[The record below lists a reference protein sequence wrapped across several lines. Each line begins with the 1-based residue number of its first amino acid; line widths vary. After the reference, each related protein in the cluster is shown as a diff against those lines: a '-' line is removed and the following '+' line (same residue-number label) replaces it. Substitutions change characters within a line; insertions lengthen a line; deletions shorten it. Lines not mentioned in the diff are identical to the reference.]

1 MGIELGKPLLEN
13 RDEPQSSD
21 SNSPSSPQSSAVQH
35 QLSSPESSTNR
46 QAQYPVGS
54 STDRI
59 STSLSQSC
67 ATGQP
72 LSSPKSC
79 ASGQPLSSQN
89 FTSGQPLSSPQSGAN
104 SSVGLPTHHDQ
115 QNKNTQISGEP
126 YEATTETVNFCK
138 LARLIL
144 DVCNAAMR
152 DLLRCKISGGELIL
166 TQTLKNKKEI
176 IQKNC
181 RLSNIQKKIIFPP
194 NNGLV
199 KYTKLDFTLM
209 YLIVRNVCPDKIEPN
224 SQKSKWGGKP
234 QAKVTSLLAA
244 IEKIRECRN
253 EFFAHATEAKI
264 CDSEFKDL
272 WDSLEQALL
281 KIDDNLDKTVV
292 STSYKT
298 EMKEIRK
305 MQIDPES
312 NRRLQQLTEKDG
324 LLKVLKAKDDEMNQK
339 LEELM
344 SMLGSRKV
352 MGTKDANI
360 GQTEVFLA
368 TFIEQNEFYVATKL
382 LEEVETILKQRKCVF
397 IVGKEGTGK
406 TATAVHL
413 MFRHIQ
419 QKNCFVRKLHA
430 PQDFSSYVDPT
441 KNQLIFID
449 DIFDQCS
456 KHTLQGWWNVFRL
469 IDSFLSG
476 GSKVQIIMT
485 SRPHKLKYALSKM
498 KYNNNLLKEC
508 KVDFDS
514 KVLDLKEKKE
524 ILQKK
529 MKFANSVY
537 QTEEINFSDE
547 QWTHISSSSP
557 PFGFPLCAHLFA
569 CDSTCRKDGIEF
581 FTNPKNH
588 LLSEVRSIIE
598 ADATRRTE
606 VLFVLILVHQIQNV
620 SFDYKNSD
628 ICWKVLEQLQITKEL
643 QLNEEHVDQL
653 GGTVKDHQD
662 KFVIEFGKNRLQFSH
677 PSVQDAVQNYFFE
690 KYPKKAIEILPMN
703 ILYHKVHKEYFLS
716 LTAELQTCFMQRLR
730 LEIKRGNMS
739 EVCRFEQ
746 LNDSYVSNAF
756 LKEVIVDV
764 KEFKDLL
771 ETKDGDGTP
780 FIYWF
785 TVGACN
791 ETVINMLR
799 HDTMNLVCSEM
810 ELDEQHF
817 YSLLASCVLTEKLE
831 IMEYILQKYSNR
843 YIQNHRSKCLTP
855 PLLVAVKEKNKS
867 GMQLLLKNETVFPDA
882 TWKGWPFLHACAI
895 YNEFQICSTDILET
909 VLAFESK
916 THSVENEY
924 KMITSIEKSV
934 FEKIVDKVH
943 SSVVKHGSH
952 KHLLLCLVEISELE
966 ITDELIKAFCS
977 LADVKGITDL
987 HPINFVD
994 EMGESVLHLLL
1005 KYRWYNHGELTISN
1019 DGKDDCSEN
1028 EISDVS
1034 VEGKVGS
1041 CHLPEES
1048 QVPYEAENFFVYR
1061 KIEDKNKHLQTI
1073 RRLCVNKA
1081 NVNMKNK
1088 RGETPLMIELNKTK
1102 PSIEV
1107 LRSLL
1112 HYGANPND
1120 HDILGQTCFH
1130 KLLLQN
1136 CDSNINVRA
1145 ILDIL
1150 VQHGLDVNKQDNQ
1163 GNSPIFLELKRQ
1175 NPRTEILSFM
1185 MNAGI
1190 NIKLL
1195 DSNGQTAL
1203 HVALK
1208 KPDYDHANNNKIVEI
1223 LLCSKGSSVLVRN
1236 RNDESAFSIAISYVK
1251 RNSEILTQIA
1261 LHESCEFPLH
1271 ECIKEQVAEDAKI
1284 QALQFFLSNEAEKLN
1299 KHALNGEKET
1309 MLITAA
1315 KTCPEMVTLF
1325 QFLLSQDININ
1336 ARDICQKTALDYLIE
1351 SSNEFEFKRRKAT
1364 IICLLAKM
1372 SEVMVKS
1379 EKEKPP
1385 SSLLTVMHFLMSK
1398 SYLRQTDPL
1407 MATFD
1412 TSEHIRKES
1421 QTNVPVNQK
1430 LKQTKDV
1437 FVDTEIILKIL
1448 ETTTA
1453 DLNSYVGEKGRTYL
1467 HYCST
1472 TCFDS
1477 EHMPAICA
1485 RLIELGVDVN
1495 KKDNDGFT
1503 CLDVAFKHT
1512 GKENFHT
1519 VVYLL
1524 NRINLQELDVDK
1536 SLQYLADGNNLY
1548 GDIVKYFKENIFEQR
1563 KPTKNCLHYLAS
1575 INYNPDPK
1583 YLNKIEREELFN
1595 QLQSCF
1601 RVDEENA
1608 DQRIPLH
1615 VAIEVNSNVSCVLNF
1630 LRISASC
1637 INKADCDD
1645 NTALHLVLKSDRED
1659 SAVCTIVKQ
1668 MLQYQA
1674 DVNAQNELLR
1684 TPLMVAVMCL
1694 KDRSGTISE
1703 ILKMKPDLNLKDR
1716 SGLSI
1721 IHHCIETQKDDF
1733 TACALLTLFL
1743 ESGLSISLTSKTNG
1757 KNTALNLAAK
1767 TIRYSRILCILK
1779 LLQTKSCSVATVD
1792 NGGRSPSYNSA
1803 ANLPGMNPLVVLE
1816 RLIRSYIF
1824 LIHGDDPYCQTD
1836 KKDTMFDVC
1845 TRSQYRYL
1853 VDLLKTDINDKDA
1866 VYSIFQRALID
1877 VSRQVFEKQSFEID
1891 DVFQW
1896 HDLPIEERMQT
1907 VISDSVTYLSH
1918 CRLDLLKNEGPV
1930 EDYDN
1935 QSSALDYEH

>member
-1 MGIELGKPLLEN
+1 MGNELGKRKLEK
-13 RDEPQSSD
+13 RDTCKPQRSD
-21 SNSPSSPQSSAVQH
+21 SNSPSSPQSSAVQQ
-35 QLSSPESSTNR
+35 QLSSPERSATEGPLSS
-46 QAQYPVGS
+46 P
-54 STDRI
+54 
-59 STSLSQSC
+59 QSC
-67 ATGQP
+67 ATGKP
-72 LSSPKSC
+72 LY
-79 ASGQPLSSQN
+79 SQQS
-89 FTSGQPLSSPQSGAN
+89 FTAGQPLSSPQSGAN
-104 SSVGLPTHHDQ
+104 SSVGLLTHHDQ

-126 YEATTETVNFCK
+126 YEATTETANFCR

-152 DLLRCKISGGELIL
+152 DLLQCKISGGELIL
-166 TQTLKNKKEI
+166 TQTLAINRKKIEH
-176 IQKNC
+176 
-181 RLSNIQKKIIFPP
+181 RLSDIQKKILFPP
-194 NNGLV
+194 KNGLV

-209 YLIVRNVCPDKIEPN
+209 YSIVRNVCPDKIETN
-224 SQKSKWGGKP
+224 KKNKDNWGEKP
-234 QAKVTSLLAA
+234 VPGDTSLLAA
-244 IEKIRECRN
+244 IERIRACRN

-272 WDSLEQALL
+272 WASLELALF
-281 KIDDNLDKTVV
+281 KIDENLDTSVV
-292 STSYKT
+292 STSYKK

-312 NRRLQQLTEKDG
+312 NRRLQLLTEKEGMLNALIEKEVETD
-324 LLKVLKAKDDEMNQK
+324 LK

-344 SMLGSRKV
+344 SMREKYDRQIFGSRKV
-352 MGTKDANI
+352 ITTKDANT

-368 TFIEQNEFYVATKL
+368 KFIKQNEFYVKTKV
-382 LEEVETILKQRKCVF
+382 LEKVEKILKQRKCVF
-397 IVGKEGTGK
+397 LVGKEGTGK

-413 MFRHIQ
+413 MFKHIQ
-419 QKNCFVRKLHA
+419 QKNVFVRKLHA
-430 PQDFSSYVDPT
+430 PQDFSIYVDPT
-441 KNQLIFID
+441 KNHLILID
-449 DIFDQCS
+449 DIFDCS
-456 KHTLQGWWNVFRL
+456 EHTLHDWWNMFRF
-469 IDSFLSG
+469 IKDSVLSG
-476 GSKVQIIMT
+476 DDDDCEVTSTDAKVQIVMT
-485 SRPHKLKYALSKM
+485 SRPHKLKYAVQKM
-498 KYNNNLLKEC
+498 KYNHNLLENC
-508 KVDFDS
+508 TVDIDS
-514 KVLDLKEKKE
+514 DDLELNHDEKKQ

-529 MKFANSVY
+529 IKFANSVY
-537 QTEEINFSDE
+537 KTEEISFSDE
-547 QWTHISSSSP
+547 QWTQICSSSP

-569 CDSTCRKDGIEF
+569 CDSTCREVGTYF
-581 FTNPKNH
+581 FTNPEKH
-588 LLSEVRSIIE
+588 LLSEVKSIIK
-598 ADATRRTE
+598 ADVTRRTE
-606 VLFVLILVHQIQNV
+606 VLFVLILVHQIQNE
-620 SFDYKNSD
+620 SFDYKNSEK
-628 ICWKVLEQLQITKEL
+628 CWTVLAELQITKEL
-643 QLNEEHVDQL
+643 QLKRRDVDHIE
-653 GGTVKDHQD
+653 TVVYDHQD
-662 KFVIEFGKNRLQFSH
+662 KFVKEFEENRLQFSH

-690 KYPKKAIEILPMN
+690 SYPKKAIEILPMS
-703 ILYHKVHKEYFLS
+703 ILYQKMHKEYFLS
-716 LTAELQTCFMQRLR
+716 LAQELQTYFMQRLR
-730 LEIKRGNMS
+730 LEIKRGHMC
-739 EVCRFEQ
+739 EVCEFEQ
-746 LNDSYVSNAF
+746 LNDIYVSNAF
-756 LKEVIVDV
+756 LTEAIIDV
-764 KEFKDLL
+764 NGFKDLL
-771 ETKDGDGTP
+771 ETKDDGLP
-780 FIYWF
+780 FIYLF
-785 TVGACN
+785 TVGACS
-791 ETVINMLR
+791 ETVMNMLR
-799 HDTMNLVCSEM
+799 HDTMKLVCSEM
-810 ELDEQHF
+810 ELYEQHF
-817 YSLLASCVLTEKLE
+817 YSLLASCMLTEKLE

-843 YIQNHRSKCLTP
+843 YIQNHCYNCLS
-855 PLLVAVKEKNKS
+855 PLLEAVNNKNENAI
-867 GMQLLLKNETVFPDA
+867 QLLLKNETVFPDA

-909 VLAFESK
+909 ILTFERK
-916 THSVENEY
+916 AHSVMENEY
-924 KMITSIEKSV
+924 RRITSIEQSV
-934 FEKIVDKVH
+934 FEKIVDKIH
-943 SSVVKHGSH
+943 SSVVEHGSH

-977 LADVKGITDL
+977 LADVKASTDL

-1019 DGKDDCSEN
+1019 DDEDDCSEN

-1034 VEGKVGS
+1034 VESKDGS

-1048 QVPYEAENFFVYR
+1048 RVPYEAENFFVYR

-1073 RRLCVNKA
+1073 GRLCVNKA

-1088 RGETPLMIELNKTK
+1088 RGETPLMIELNKSK

-1112 HYGANPND
+1112 YYGANPND

-1136 CDSNINVRA
+1136 CDSNINVRDFLA
-1145 ILDIL
+1145 IL
-1150 VQHGLDVNKQDNQ
+1150 VQHGLDVNKQDSR

-1175 NPRTEILSFM
+1175 NPRTEILSFLIHT
-1185 MNAGI
+1185 GI
-1190 NIKLL
+1190 NMKLL
-1195 DSNGQTAL
+1195 DSNGKTAL
-1203 HVALK
+1203 HVAMQN
-1208 KPDYDHANNNKIVEI
+1208 PDYDDTTNNKIVEI
-1223 LLCSKGSSVLVRN
+1223 LLCSKGLSVLVRD
-1236 RNDESAFSIAISYVK
+1236 RNDKSAFSIAISYVK
-1251 RNSEILTQIA
+1251 RNSKILTQIG

-1284 QALQFFLSNEAEKLN
+1284 QALQFFLSNGAEKLN
-1299 KHALNGEKET
+1299 KHALNREKET
-1309 MLITAA
+1309 LLITAA
-1315 KTCPEMVTLF
+1315 KTFPEMVNLF

-1372 SEVMVKS
+1372 SEVDEKS
-1379 EKEKPP
+1379 DKEKPQ
-1385 SSLLTVMHFLMSK
+1385 SSLWTVMQFLMSK

-1407 MATFD
+1407 VATFD
-1412 TSEHIRKES
+1412 TSEQICKES
-1421 QTNVPVNQK
+1421 HTNVPVNQK

-1453 DLNSYVGEKGRTYL
+1453 DLKSYVGEKGRTYL

-1495 KKDNDGFT
+1495 KKDNDGLT

-1512 GKENFHT
+1512 GKQNFHT

-1575 INYNPDPK
+1575 ISYNPK
-1583 YLNKIEREELFN
+1583 YLNKTEREELFN

-1637 INKADCDD
+1637 INKADCDE

-1668 MLQYQA
+1668 LLQYQA
-1674 DVNAQNELLR
+1674 DVNAQNEFLR

-1703 ILKMKPDLNLKDR
+1703 ILRMKPDLTLKDR

-1721 IHHCIETQKDDF
+1721 IHHCIETPKDDF

-1743 ESGLSISLTSKTNG
+1743 ESGLSISLTSKTNR

-1779 LLQTKSCSVATVD
+1779 LLQAKPCLAATVD

-1816 RLIRSYIF
+1816 RLIRSFIF
-1824 LIHGDDPYCQTD
+1824 LIHEDDPYLQTD
-1836 KKDTMFDVC
+1836 NKDTMFDVC

-1866 VYSIFQRALID
+1866 VYSIFQQALID
-1877 VSRQVFEKQSFEID
+1877 VSRQVFERNSFKID